1 MPWLPEVLRQ
11 FEQIPPTPSETDF
24 HAPYNKLLN
33 LLFPPDTEFTVV
45 PQYFPGPSEPVNFF
59 VLYEVFLEDKP
70 VFILQLKP
78 PGHLRYASTREA
90 ADKQIRSRL
99 PDLYADCPLPVSHAV
114 SAMGTQLCFY
124 KVCNRVIVPRSIP
137 AHPDQLTDT
146 APRAR
151 WSCDILQDEGEQRFQ
166 AVVDEIKQC
175 CAAL

>member
-11 FEQIPPTPSETDF
+11 FEQILPTPSETDF

-33 LLFPPDTEFTVV
+33 LLFPPDEFTVV
-45 PQYFPGPSEPVNFF
+45 PQYRPGSWESVDFF
-59 VLYEVFLEDKP
+59 VLNQVFFEDKP

-78 PGHLRYASTREA
+78 PGHLPYASTREA
-90 ADKQIRSRL
+90 ADKQFGSRI
-99 PDLYADCPLPVSHAV
+99 PDFYADCPLPVSHAI